1 MTEQKIKTPVGAAN
15 FKRTKIV
22 AAIGPPT
29 DSYEMIYAMIEKGVN
44 AVTMN
49 FSHQTYDAAKRQ
61 TKWIRKAS
69 AELGKPV
76 AIVQDLAGPK
86 IRLGDFEGF
95 IGVETGQQIRLGYE
109 TNYETTGII
118 PVQYDLSTK
127 VARGH
132 TMFIYDGKVRTTV
145 QSVKDGVIY
154 ARVENNGV
162 LLKRKGINLPDTD
175 FGGDVIT
182 EKDKADLAFG
192 STQDFDYVAMSFVQT
207 ADDLRAIKRIMKNL
221 GSEAKLMVKVET
233 KAAIENIDEIVQ
245 EVDAVMIARGDLAYE
260 VSPEAVPTLQRKIIS
275 LCRQY
280 GKLSVVATQML
291 SSMTEN
297 PEPTR
302 AEVSDVA
309 TATILQADA
318 LALRDETAN
327 GKYPIEAVEMM
338 KRIIN
343 YTERNSPVKKVHF
356 SDEDNQSGNPFQL
369 AIAKAIITLA
379 RQVDAAAIVAETRS
393 GGTALAIAS
402 QRPSRALIVVTS
414 SVRLSQQLAILYG
427 AKTYVRKDG
436 KLQAS
441 KLTDWLLKTSVLNQG
456 DVVVTASGRYP
467 GRIGT
472 TDTIKVRAL

>member
-1 MTEQKIKTPVGAAN
+1 MTINKMKNPIAAAN

-29 DSYEMIYAMIEKGVN
+29 DSYKMVYAMIEKGVN
-44 AVTMN
+44 AITMN
-49 FSHQTYDAAKRQ
+49 FSHQTYDAARRQ

-69 AELGKPV
+69 VELGKPV

-95 IGVETGQQIRLGYE
+95 IGVETGQVIRLGYE
-109 TNYETTGII
+109 TNYEQSGVV
-118 PVQYDLSTK
+118 PVQYDLSKK
-127 VARGH
+127 VVRGD
-132 TMFIYDGKVRTTV
+132 TMFIYDGKVRATV

-154 ARVENNGV
+154 AKIENNGV

-182 EKDKADLAFG
+182 QKDKADLAFG

-207 ADDLRAIKRIMKNL
+207 ADDLRAMRKIMKNL
-221 GSEAKLMVKVET
+221 GYEAKLMVKVET
-233 KAAIENIDEIVQ
+233 KAAIANIDAIVQ

-327 GKYPIEAVEMM
+327 GKYPIESIEMM

-356 SDEDNQSGNPFQL
+356 TDEDEHSGNPFQQ

-379 RQVDAAAIVAETRS
+379 RQVDATAIVAETRS

-402 QRPSRALIVVTS
+402 QRPTRALIVVTS
-414 SVRLSQQLAILYG
+414 SQKVAQQLSILYG
-427 AKTYVRKDG
+427 AKAFVRKDG
-436 KLQAS
+436 KMQAT
-441 KLTDWLLKTSVLNQG
+441 KLTDWLVQNKVLKTG
-456 DVVVTASGRYP
+456 DIVVTASGQHP
-467 GRIGT
+467 GKIGT